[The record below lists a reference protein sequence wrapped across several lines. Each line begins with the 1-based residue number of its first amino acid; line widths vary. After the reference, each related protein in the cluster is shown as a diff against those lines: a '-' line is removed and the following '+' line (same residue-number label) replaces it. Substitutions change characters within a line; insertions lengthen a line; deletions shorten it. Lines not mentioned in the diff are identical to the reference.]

1 MHLWT
6 QSKSWKDGW
15 GEYRRYYRFFNR
27 SLFYKSKFFIFY
39 SISPPWQLTNLA
51 IQSIDLWDGERVDY
65 DISANACGAGKVCG
79 HYTQIAWNT
88 TQQVGCGWKVCT
100 SNSPFSS
107 GGTWTYTVCNYYPAG
122 NLVPSGSSVPRKPYA
137 YGGST
142 CVPSCPANAC
152 GNVTSCGQTISCS
165 CNSDQYCNSGTC
177 TACTNPCTSGKCGV
191 LKSAT
196 CPTKSFTCSAC
207 ATGQTCESNGIPH
220 PFPPLSLSL
229 SF

>member
-88 TQQVGCGWKVCT
+88 TQQVGGGWKVCT

-122 NLVPSGSSVPRKPYA
+122 NL
-137 YGGST
+137 
-142 CVPSCPANAC
+142 
-152 GNVTSCGQTISCS
+152 
-165 CNSDQYCNSGTC
+165 
-177 TACTNPCTSGKCGV
+177 
-191 LKSAT
+191 
-196 CPTKSFTCSAC
+196 
-207 ATGQTCESNGIPH
+207 
-220 PFPPLSLSL
+220 
-229 SF
+229 